1 MAKKKISFIV
11 GALGL
16 QVLRILEKS
25 KNGLTVNQVAEKAG
39 ALASTTENH
48 MRRFVALGLVDNTQ
62 KAPTKEP
69 RRGQPER
76 LYVWLGR
83 EYEVTDLDDHHQS
96 LKSAKTLAKEARKA
110 AKASPKAK
118 GPRLTKPAAKPEPV
132 KKTRTTPGHALGLEP
147 TGGQGSQEPEGPRT
161 TRGQEGPST
170 GRVPGAS
177 GLERALPSTRAGY
190 RGVTPGPTRGI

>member
-25 KNGLTVNQVAEKAG
+25 KKGLTVNQVTEKSG

-96 LKSAKTLAKEARKA
+96 LKSEKTLAKEARKA
-110 AKASPKAK
+110 AKTPPQKRSGGRKFPAKVIQPENVKA
-118 GPRLTKPAAKPEPV
+118 RLVTPAVRDEAKRAQEAKEAKNQKDRERRAAKKAQALAASESPGLPRPPEL
-132 KKTRTTPGHALGLEP
+132 A
-147 TGGQGSQEPEGPRT
+147 PE
-161 TRGQEGPST
+161 E
-170 GRVPGAS
+170 
-177 GLERALPSTRAGY
+177 
-190 RGVTPGPTRGI
+190 